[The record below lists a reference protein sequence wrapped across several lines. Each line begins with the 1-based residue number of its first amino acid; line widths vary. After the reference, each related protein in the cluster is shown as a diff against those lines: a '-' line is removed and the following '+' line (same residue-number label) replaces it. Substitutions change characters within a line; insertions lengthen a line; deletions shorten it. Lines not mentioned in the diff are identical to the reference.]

1 MKKFNEMF
9 WKLSRYCFF
18 WMEKRPNID
27 FFKFQIK
34 IFWVVGFQKFFSWK
48 QAIKHMSSEPENW
61 EHPESLKVLF
71 SDFWPQGYI
80 FALFWQTHKSKY
92 CTNRH
97 DARACARQKY
107 HQKKLDIF
115 AVSPEFFRS
124 QCDKY
129 SWRYSHLLLAVFYFR
144 ARYV

>member
-1 MKKFNEMF
+1 MF

-34 IFWVVGFQKFFSWK
+34 IFWVVGFQNFFSWK

-97 DARACARQKY
+97 DARACTCQKY
-107 HQKKLDIF
+107 HQKNLIFLRYLQNFSDRSATNIRGDIRIYF
-115 AVSPEFFRS
+115 WLFFIS
-124 QCDKY
+124 VHG
-129 SWRYSHLLLAVFYFR
+129 SMLLL
-144 ARYV
+144 